1 MSLLLLF
8 AYPNPASIPIG
19 ELVTTAPSASNGVAF
34 QRPATAGEWRFALEL
49 ADPADGDAA
58 IWRDASNYYA
68 GDRYQRGGDTY
79 KGVYRAAVGEC
90 QLQIDDSDMLAPWG
104 QDTSSIFGT
113 DVRLDAGMLMRLS
126 MIRVESGVVVE
137 WEPVWTMRVETWG
150 DGTEARGQIRKH
162 VVNLVDLIGDLAN
175 VPTFIGGENSTNWDT
190 WFTSRVL
197 PAAGWLF
204 GVDIYGDTTSN
215 GLPGDLNTTA
225 AGNRM
230 DAGTAPMGLVWRSLR
245 SGRMVIHPA
254 PWDTTNTNRYLNPL
268 LDVYPDGLKFSYFPD
283 LTDIE
288 YIQDDGQQSFGI
300 PKTVAG
306 IINSIQVT
314 FPDDTVYPIDDPV
327 SRGKYGVRP
336 LEATWILSN
345 PPAVDDIL
353 ADRAYAS
360 SQALPLR
367 TTLDHDGF
375 WSAMV
380 LVDQYDPVTVVHAT
394 RDDGLVVTGTGV
406 IRNVVEERRYNGAGG
421 LTWQSTVQIDIDAT
435 ETSPALLPVE
445 DLALVAT
452 ESPGLGGPSL
462 AEFSWTNPV
471 QPDITPTEVQM
482 RLLGRSPVWFSED
495 YPGVGAD
502 GTVLGF
508 LSAATSYTFEVRL
521 LRRVNGVPVAFSAT
535 RRITFTT
542 PFNVLPIP
550 TPGTDPGDTD
560 VIGVPPDECDDFQID
575 LQENDGT
582 GWVTVDTF
590 TGAELTDNGDGT
602 FSLTTPID
610 NSFFNEGSMYRF
622 RSSCDGV
629 DWLPGTPFD
638 PPDDWSDPCTTP
650 PALSDPPYDDTSLIV
665 YVPQICAPDIIREAV
680 SGIAGVHGDAL
691 DAIVSGVGDPEQRA
705 LLALADPAWSTAAA
719 GIVAYGE
726 CPQIVGETGDKT
738 ISCRVKLADD
748 TQTVVLFECAA
759 MQLKCVPVGGGGW
772 RAAVVVYTP
781 GLTTTLPSAT
791 VLAVDTVYTLTA
803 TYELATGTITLYI
816 DAVPDNSVG
825 GTDNAGTINTL
836 PIWRCG
842 VPPESWITDC
852 AVWDSLLAPS
862 VAVTIN
868 QGSGQTD
875 PAAVS
880 PIVFDVVF
888 AEAVTGFATGDVTLT
903 GTAGATT
910 GTVADTGDHIHFT
923 VSVTGMTGAGTVI
936 ATIAASKCVS
946 VASGVPNAASTSSDN
961 SVTWAP
967 IPTAN
972 LFAHWDASDTAS
984 ITASGGRAS
993 QINDKSGNNRHLV
1006 QATAGNKPFTGSRTQ
1021 NSLNVLDFQA
1031 GQFMTYTAAMGL
1043 GTGNFTVFM
1052 AMAKDTATFTDLGFL
1067 SAHNGSGNDYDN
1079 QNSWAIEETAGG
1091 SGAVLGCAFS
1101 GVTRA
1106 VVGSA
1111 TYFGTQSFR
1120 KKTVGDAFD
1129 LICKTP
1135 SAQSNLASVSANG
1148 TANGGFVLGTRYISG
1163 APNTQYMDGAI
1174 AEILIYSTAVSDA
1187 DRTTVI
1193 NYLVAKWGN

>member
-34 QRPATAGEWRFALEL
+34 QRPATSGEWRFALEL

-58 IWRDASNYYA
+58 IWRDISNYYA

-79 KGVYRAAVGEC
+79 KGVYRAAVGEV

-126 MIRVESGVVVE
+126 MIRVVSGVVAE
-137 WEPVWTMRVETWG
+137 WDPVFTMRVETWG

-162 VVNLVDLIGDLAN
+162 IVSLVDLIGDLAN
-175 VPTFIGGENSTNWDT
+175 VPTFIGGENSATWDV

-268 LDVYPDGLKFSYFPD
+268 LDVYPAGLTFSYFPE

-300 PKTVAG
+300 PKTNAG
-306 IINSIQVT
+306 VINSLQVT
-314 FPDDTVYPIDDPV
+314 MPADEVYLIDDPV
-327 SRGKYGVRP
+327 SRYKYGVRP
-336 LEATWILSN
+336 FEATWILSN

-367 TTLDHDGF
+367 TADDKEGF
-375 WSAMV
+375 WPAMV

-406 IRNVVEERRYNGAGG
+406 IRNVVEERTYHGAGG
-421 LTWQSTVQIDIDAT
+421 LAWQSTVQIDIDAT
-435 ETSPALLPVE
+435 ETSFPLLPVE
-445 DLALVAT
+445 DLALVST
-452 ESPGLGGPSL
+452 ESPGLGGPSM

-471 QPDITPTEVQM
+471 QPTITPTEVQM

-502 GTVLGF
+502 GTVIGF
-508 LSAATSYTFEVRL
+508 LSAATQYTFEVRL

-535 RRITFTT
+535 RRIVFTT

-560 VIGVPPDECDDFQID
+560 VIGTPPDECDDFQID

-622 RSSCDGV
+622 RSSCDGI

-650 PALSDPPYDDTSLIV
+650 PALADPPYSDASLLV

-691 DAIVSGVGDPEQRA
+691 ESILGLIDDPNQRA
-705 LLALADPAWSTAAA
+705 LQAIADPEWSTTPG
-719 GIVAYGE
+719 GILAYGE
-726 CPQIVGETGDKT
+726 CPQIVGSVSDGT
-738 ISCRVKLADD
+738 IGIRTKIADNSSA
-748 TQTVVLFECAA
+748 VLGECAA
-759 MQLKCVPVGGGGW
+759 MRLT
-772 RAAVVVYTP
+772 AAP
-781 GLTTTLPSAT
+781 GSGSNWIAGAT
-791 VLAVDTVYTLTA
+791 VSTVAGNISLLSGNLTVGTYTITA
-803 TYELATGTITLYI
+803 SYTAATGTYSLKV
-816 DAVPDNSVG
+816 DGVEVDS
-825 GTDNAGTINTL
+825 DTIGAAANRIHAL
-836 PIWRCG
+836 PIWRVG
-842 VPPESWITDC
+842 APPESWITDF
-852 AVWDSLLAPS
+852 AVWGTVVAPTDPIEFFDDFNR
-862 VAVTIN
+862 ATLNPDGRYFFTIGTPDISAN
-868 QGSGQTD
+868 RFHSNDIPFGAGMKWVGGTPPADHSAECTVLSTWPGSGAGGYIRVFARQTD
-875 PAAVS
+875 HHNTYSV
-880 PIVFDVVF
+880 DVQGTTLNLSKKV
-888 AEAVTGFATGDVTLT
+888 ADVTTVLD
-903 GTAGATT
+903 TA
-910 GTVADTGDHIHFT
+910 T
-923 VSVTGMTGAGTVI
+923 VSVSAPFGLKISAVGTTIKGYIDYGAGWVEE
-936 ATIAASKCVS
+936 VS
-946 VASGVPNAASTSSDN
+946 AV
-961 SVTWAP
+961 
-967 IPTAN
+967 
-972 LFAHWDASDTAS
+972 DAS
-984 ITASGGRAS
+984 
-993 QINDKSGNNRHLV
+993 H
-1006 QATAGNKPFTGSRTQ
+1006 
-1021 NSLNVLDFQA
+1021 
-1031 GQFMTYTAAMGL
+1031 
-1043 GTGNFTVFM
+1043 
-1052 AMAKDTATFTDLGFL
+1052 
-1067 SAHNGSGNDYDN
+1067 
-1079 QNSWAIEETAGG
+1079 AGG
-1091 SGAVLGCAFS
+1091 SCGLLGHTPVS
-1101 GVTRA
+1101 GNALADDFIIR
-1106 VVGSA
+1106 
-1111 TYFGTQSFR
+1111 
-1120 KKTVGDAFD
+1120 D
-1129 LICKTP
+1129 L
-1135 SAQSNLASVSANG
+1135 S
-1148 TANGGFVLGTRYISG
+1148 
-1163 APNTQYMDGAI
+1163 
-1174 AEILIYSTAVSDA
+1174 
-1187 DRTTVI
+1187 
-1193 NYLVAKWGN
+1193 